1 MSEKLTKYTQSKQF
15 SSGKETKRKTE
26 SKCVKQI
33 YQRNQSASQNT
44 NQFTKTEINFKTPT
58 NSQNQNHFFI
68 HSNPFQLHK
77 FVLHKSH
84 VSYHQASNS
93 LHSGLPALPPHARPS
108 PLPGPHSVWINTNQF
123 HALVCW
129 QNFFLAESLQ
139 SRRIN
144 ACIPRT
150 WYFFNKW
157 SMLRCPLVLSS

>member
-93 LHSGLPALPPHARPS
+93 LQIALVSPPS
-108 PLPGPHSVWINTNQF
+108 PHTRAR
-123 HALVCW
+123 AL
-129 QNFFLAESLQ
+129 
-139 SRRIN
+139 
-144 ACIPRT
+144 
-150 WYFFNKW
+150 
-157 SMLRCPLVLSS
+157 CPDHTRFG